1 MKTVKPSDHRA
12 KPNTVIQIVATRI
25 IRNEASNDKGAFQ
38 YLKSK
43 PAVRK
48 IKHLV
53 GKGQYVGDN
62 NNITAFVWLEDET
75 ALLKKA

>member
-1 MKTVKPSDHRA
+1 MKTVKPSDRHA

-25 IRNEASNDKGAFQ
+25 IRNEASNDKGVFQ
-38 YLKSK
+38 YLKSQ

-53 GKGQYVGDN
+53 GKGQYIGDN
-62 NNITAFVWLEDET
+62 NKITAFVWVDDEPP
-75 ALLKKA
+75 LLKKA